1 MTRGAAVRGG
11 ARRLVVPDAAKT
23 REGDSAPVPAPSART
38 VRLSGPSILKTYPCI
53 LVDAKNLLSSPFF
66 GSGIERKRACV
77 GQCSP
82 SPSMSES
89 GSHHR
94 GTECESVTQSCV
106 LATSQRNRVNTA
118 TQTEGLNARAG
129 APGPECDVLC
139 ACVKFVWYCRNVPQL
154 PPSRSRPHRRRGAAS
169 ITAAS
174 ARPRSYGSA
183 ET

>member
-23 REGDSAPVPAPSART
+23 REGDSAPAPAPSART
-38 VRLSGPSILKTYPCI
+38 ARLSGPSILKTYPCI

-66 GSGIERKRACV
+66 GSGIERKRA
-77 GQCSP
+77 CSP

-118 TQTEGLNARAG
+118 TNRRL
-129 APGPECDVLC
+129 ECQG
-139 ACVKFVWYCRNVPQL
+139 RG
-154 PPSRSRPHRRRGAAS
+154 SRPRM
-169 ITAAS
+169 
-174 ARPRSYGSA
+174 
-183 ET
+183 